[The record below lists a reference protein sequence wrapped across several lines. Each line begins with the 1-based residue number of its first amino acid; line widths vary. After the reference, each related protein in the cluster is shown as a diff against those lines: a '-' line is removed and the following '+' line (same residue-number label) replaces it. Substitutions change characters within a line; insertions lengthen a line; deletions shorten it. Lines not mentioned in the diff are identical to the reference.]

1 MAYMKT
7 PVPIPKSAIIVKVSG
22 KKYVYCVDEKIYKKD
37 KKYNS
42 DKRKCVGKVIE
53 NTNTMYPNEYFQIY
67 FPDEYNEMPE
77 VHLESDKMIHSDCLK
92 LGFTGVFFELAEN
105 LRLKSMLSRHFGSD
119 EYDNIETTNM
129 ILNYAAKVVATQN
142 GTISSYPFFAR
153 ENVMLD
159 GKIASESTLCNV
171 FKSIKKSQ
179 IQSFTKDRINFNKD
193 KSGVLLS
200 CDGSN
205 VATDATDIEIAE
217 MGHNKSGE
225 EENQVAFTLV
235 TNQNN
240 YRPLMLEEY
249 KGSTHDANALSPI
262 MKLLKE
268 YGVNNIT
275 YILDRGYFSEKIMRR
290 ILREN
295 NNFLMMT
302 KNCKFIKDVYDKYYD
317 EIISYE
323 NFDSEL
329 DMHHFTYVGKLF
341 KSYDKSIYFHMFFNP
356 ESRQNQEK
364 SLKKI
369 ISENSKEL
377 NKLINFKLT
386 DEEIE
391 KYADKFNLVFENGRL
406 VTFSVNKEYIEK
418 ELKYSGFFTI
428 LASNITE
435 ACNAYTKY
443 RNRDY
448 TEKLFAMLKTNE
460 ELEVLRSHDED
471 HLIGKVFSLFIGL
484 IIRNEIFIKTKE
496 LRKASKDKSAY
507 TTTQCLRE
515 LSCIEAVKL
524 PTKKYQNI
532 RAYTK
537 KQNNIIKALGMTL
550 KDVEKPLKMLNKRF

>member
-1 MAYMKT
+1 MSYMKS
-7 PVPIPKSAIIVKVSG
+7 PVPIPKNAIIVKVSG
-22 KKYVYCVDEKIYKKD
+22 KKYVYCVDEKVYKKD

-53 NTNTMYPNEYFQIY
+53 NTNTMYPNEHFQTHY
-67 FPDEYNEMPE
+67 PDEYNSMPE

-92 LGFTGVFFELAEN
+92 LGFTGVFFELADK
-105 LRLKSMLSRHFGSD
+105 LRIKSMLTRYFGSE
-119 EYDNIETTNM
+119 EYNNIETANM

-153 ENVMLD
+153 DNVMLG
-159 GKIASESTLCNV
+159 GKIASESTLCNI

-179 IQSFTKDRINFNKD
+179 IQAFTKDWINFNKD

-205 VATDATDIEIAE
+205 VATESTDIEIAE
-217 MGHNKSGE
+217 IGHNKNGE

-275 YILDRGYFSEKIMRR
+275 YILDRGYFSEKIMRK
-290 ILREN
+290 ILHEN

-302 KNCKFIKDVYDKYYD
+302 KNCKFIRDIYDRCYD
-317 EIISYE
+317 QILSYE

-329 DMHHFTYVGKLF
+329 EMHYFTYVGKLF
-341 KSYDKSIYFHMFFNP
+341 KSYDKSVYFHMFYNP
-356 ESRQNQEK
+356 ESRQKQEK
-364 SLKKI
+364 LLKTI
-369 ISENSKEL
+369 ISQNSKEL
-377 NKLINFKLT
+377 NKLIDYKLT
-386 DEEIE
+386 EEEIE
-391 KYADKFNLVFENGRL
+391 KYSNKFDLVFENDKL
-406 VTFSVNKEYIEK
+406 VTFKLNNEYIER

-428 LASNITE
+428 LTSNITHPSE
-435 ACNAYTKY
+435 AYTKY

-460 ELEVLRSHDED
+460 ELEVLRSHDEE

-496 LRKASKDKSAY
+496 LRKNSKDKSAY

-515 LSCIEAVKL
+515 LSCIEVIKL

-550 KDVEKPLKMLNKRF
+550 KDVEKPLKMLNKNF